1 MASQPQTIV
10 EPAVPDDKPYGSRN
24 PINLKA
30 MFGASPIYS
39 GDLTDDE
46 RKSVFQGP
54 GDYSALN
61 GVVLSGLGLNSF
73 NRDYYE
79 NEPPDLEDVKTGGFG
94 LPATPYVPNPTS
106 PGPGSVFATDQAP
119 FTGEIPESAPEY
131 GSGLG
136 GTLSPSVTSLEIQKQ
151 TLGSYIS
158 GRSYAGSDGA
168 G

>member
-24 PINLKA
+24 AINLQA
-30 MFGASPIYS
+30 MFGASPIYL
-39 GDLTDDE
+39 GEITDDE
-46 RKSVFQGP
+46 RTSTYQSK
-54 GDYSALN
+54 ALD

-73 NRDYYE
+73 NRDFAE
-79 NEPPDLEDVKTGGFG
+79 NDPPDLEDVETGGGG

-106 PGPGSVFATDQAP
+106 PGPGSVFAGDQAP

-136 GTLSPSVTSLEIQKQ
+136 GTLSPSVTSAEIQNQ

-158 GRSYAGSDGA
+158 GRSYAGSDGV